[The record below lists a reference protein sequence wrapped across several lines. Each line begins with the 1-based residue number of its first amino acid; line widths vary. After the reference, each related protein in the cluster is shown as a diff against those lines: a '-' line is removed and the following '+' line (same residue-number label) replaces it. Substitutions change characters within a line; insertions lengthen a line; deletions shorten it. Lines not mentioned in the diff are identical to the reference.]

1 MRIVIGGRD
10 ETAFR
15 LAEALMVDHEV
26 TLICHGAAPTTR
38 LDKMDAVVLYG
49 SVTST
54 AGLREAGIAEADLFV
69 AASTVDEDNLVS
81 CVSARHLGAR
91 RTICFLTKL
100 DFRAP
105 KEDRVL
111 LAESLGIDKVVVP
124 AEQLSREILRIV
136 MIPGALDVEVFV
148 GGSVHLLRHG
158 IEAGSAIV
166 QGTLKDV
173 GLPEGVVLVL
183 VRRGDRMFIPKG
195 SSHLQPGDKVTAMG
209 TKAGI
214 NRLQQRYIRS
224 AMHGEEATRA
234 TIVGGGSVGLA
245 VALGLEEQG
254 WSVRLIEAS
263 RPRCEEISPLVR
275 GLVLHGD
282 GTDLD
287 LLESERV
294 GDDPVLVAVTSNDEK
309 NLLVSLLAK
318 HLGVARILTRADLQ
332 PNERIFEKV
341 GIDVVLSAR
350 GAAIRSVL
358 DGVGHSKADLLAELE
373 HGDAGVIE
381 IEVPPDH
388 PSTALADMKSD
399 IFAIIGAILRRG
411 KVVIPRGSD
420 SIEPSDRLLVF
431 CRREHEIEVRDFFLH
446 GPRGRGRQD

>member
-1 MRIVIGGRD
+1 MHIVIGGRD

-26 TLICHGAAPTTR
+26 TLICPSTAHATR
-38 LDKMDAVVLYG
+38 LERLDADVVYG
-49 SVTST
+49 TITST
-54 AGLREAGIAEADLFV
+54 ALLRSAGVPDADLFV
-69 AASTVDEDNLVS
+69 AASTEDENNLVA
-81 CVSARHLGAR
+81 CVSSRHLGAK

-105 KEDRVL
+105 KEDRVS
-111 LAESLGIDKVVVP
+111 LAESLGIDRVVVP
-124 AEQLSREILRIV
+124 AEQLADEILRIV
-136 MIPGALDVEVFV
+136 VIPGALDAEVFV

-158 IEAGSAIV
+158 IEAGAAIV
-166 QGTLKDV
+166 QGTLADI
-173 GLPEGVVLVL
+173 GLPEGVVLVMAK
-183 VRRGDRMFIPKG
+183 RAERMFIPKG
-195 SSHLQPGDKVTAMG
+195 STHLQPGDKVTAMG

-214 NRLQQRYIRS
+214 NRLLQRYLRS
-224 AMHGEEATRA
+224 AMHGTDATRA
-234 TIVGGGSVGLA
+234 TIIGGGSVGLA
-245 VALGLEEQG
+245 VARGLEGLG
-254 WSVRLIEAS
+254 WSVRIIEAV
-263 RPRCEEISPLVR
+263 RARCEEIAPLLD

-287 LLESERV
+287 LLESERI

-309 NLLVSLLAK
+309 NLLVSLIAK
-318 HLGVARILTRADLQ
+318 HLGVRRILTRADLQ

-358 DGVGHSKADLLAELE
+358 DAVGHNKADLLAELE

-381 IEVPPDH
+381 IEVPADH
-388 PSTALADMKSD
+388 EPTPISALKAD

-411 KVVIPRGSD
+411 RVIIPRGTD
-420 SIEPSDRLLVF
+420 TVQPGDRLLVF
-431 CRREHEIEVRDFFLH
+431 CRREHEREVREFFLDPVH
-446 GPRGRGRQD
+446 RRGR